1 MQSFGILTW
10 ATKETLRDEYS
21 YRYDAPIKEEEGQRN
36 ETLQH
41 VAVLHWYFLSQAP
54 LEGYFWKQMSSA
66 SPYLLFLASGW
77 PVNLV
82 RFILCV
88 CAQLCPTLCSP
99 MDHQAHLSLAFS
111 RQECWSWLPF
121 SSPEDLLDPGIKPK
135 SPALAGR
142 FFIPEPTMKPSVNP
156 VGDVIVIQLCPT
168 LWDPMDRNLP
178 GSSVHR
184 ILQAK
189 ILRWVAVSFSRGSS
203 RPRDQSQVSYIAGGL
218 FTNWAT
224 REIDTQ

>member
-99 MDHQAHLSLAFS
+99 MDHQAPLSMEFWGKNTGAGCHFLLQGIFLT
-111 RQECWSWLPF
+111 QES
-121 SSPEDLLDPGIKPK
+121 LLY
-135 SPALAGR
+135 L
-142 FFIPEPTMKPSVNP
+142 
-156 VGDVIVIQLCPT
+156 LHC
-168 LWDPMDRNLP
+168 
-178 GSSVHR
+178 
-184 ILQAK
+184 
-189 ILRWVAVSFSRGSS
+189 RWII
-203 RPRDQSQVSYIAGGL
+203 YH
-218 FTNWAT
+218 W
-224 REIDTQ
+224 